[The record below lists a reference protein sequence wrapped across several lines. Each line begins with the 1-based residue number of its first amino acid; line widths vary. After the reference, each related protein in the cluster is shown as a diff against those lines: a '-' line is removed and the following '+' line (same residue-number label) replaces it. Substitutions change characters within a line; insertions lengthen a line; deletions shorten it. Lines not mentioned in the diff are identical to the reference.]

1 MKGCDMDRCVS
12 LAVLALALGFP
23 VLALAQGREAVVL
36 TLPPDSGPDVARA
49 VSDSG
54 VTLGELV
61 EDRQFLGSV
70 PEGGLEA
77 VRRALPPGVRVEPL
91 SPEQKLQTLE
101 PASGDAPDPAGAV
114 AVEILPAAG
123 ASDAAVAEA
132 LRALPVEV
140 LDANQ
145 QQGWVLKLDPADL
158 GRLAQEPIVE
168 SIYSAPS
175 PEELQ

>member
-1 MKGCDMDRCVS
+1 MDKSFRRS
-12 LAVLALALGFP
+12 VLALALA
-23 VLALAQGREAVVL
+23 LAPALAAAQGREAVVL
-36 TLPPDSGPDVARA
+36 TFPGAPNPALARDVTRSG
-49 VSDSG
+49 
-54 VTLGELV
+54 LEIGELV
-61 EDRQFLGSV
+61 EDGTFFGSV

-91 SPEQKLQTLE
+91 SPDQKLMTLDQ
-101 PASGDAPDPAGAV
+101 AAGGANATRAV

-145 QQGWVLKLDPADL
+145 KQGWVLRLDPADL
-158 GRLAQEPIVE
+158 GQLAQDPIIE
-168 SIYSAPS
+168 SIYAAPG
-175 PEELQ
+175 PEDLQ